1 MATRI
6 RRWQSTASRRTR
18 VRRGGL
24 LTALAIAVVSGSAL
38 IAGAAVP
45 AAPDNILIFPNRD
58 FITVEGFEAHM
69 GQTATVEVTRNG
81 SVVGSAQG
89 VVSGGAVAFEINHPG
104 GVCWGNGTSLKVTPD
119 IQPGDVATLK
129 FGATAAG
136 DATVQ
141 DAYVKTVTYDPAV
154 DDKKVVVDG
163 PTKLAPAIA
172 DNIEQRTVNPDL
184 VDMIGKRSVQAVPG
198 PMVASPKTGPDGGYS
213 SGLTVNPDNTFTATY
228 VFDSAAVAATVAG
241 GGGERLLT
249 WQVTDGAG
257 NRQGV
262 TIAELG
268 ELGGPGFGGCPVG
281 PTQQVP
287 PTPRSVSVVRSP
299 GKTTMQVDWATA
311 TAQPG
316 ADPVDGYSVE
326 LISTTS
332 STAGRQQ
339 HGIRTPASVTKAKF
353 SGLDPAEN
361 FTVEVRSTAAG
372 HMSGPGVPSPP
383 PDTTLPTLSASPQ
396 PSADGSA
403 VEATSVT
410 LTSNGHV
417 YYTTDSSS
425 PINGDMPSDGA
436 TLYTDPIAVTGT
448 ADVPLEIRAA
458 AFDQAGNHVELKGFY
473 KEPGAAAPPP
483 PPATVA
489 ATPTNLTGTGG
500 VHKVALTWTA
510 GDASVTEYRVV
521 AYDKAS
527 AKVSTTSS
535 TTSSATVSNL
545 TAGEKYTFTV
555 AATNDGTTWSDPS
568 AATEAIL
575 ATDGVTIATARWK
588 AGDFRITG
596 SGTDAVAP
604 ASTVTLYN
612 AATDAPIGGATAV
625 TPAAAPATGTSF
637 DIRLRGGV
645 VPATRPAK
653 VYVKSSLGG
662 VSAPFTVG
670 T

>member
-1 MATRI
+1 
-6 RRWQSTASRRTR
+6 

-24 LTALAIAVVSGSAL
+24 LTALALAVISGSAL

-58 FITVEGFEAHM
+58 FITVEGFEAHK
-69 GQTATVEVTRNG
+69 GETATVEVTRNG
-81 SVVGSAQG
+81 NVVGSAQA

-104 GVCWGNGTSLKVTPD
+104 GVCWGNGTALKVTPD
-119 IQPGDVATLK
+119 IKPGDTATIK

-154 DDKKVVVDG
+154 NDKKVTVEG
-163 PTKLAPAIA
+163 PTNLAAAIA

-184 VDMIGKRSVQAVPG
+184 VAMIGKRSVQAVPG
-198 PMVASPKTGPDGGYS
+198 PLTASPKAGPDGAYS

-228 VFDSAAVAATVAG
+228 IFDSAAVAATVAN

-249 WQVTDGAG
+249 WQVLDGAG

-287 PTPRSVSVVRSP
+287 PTPRSVSVVRSA
-299 GKTTMQVDWATA
+299 GKTSMQVDWLAA

-316 ADPVDGYSVE
+316 ADPVDGYSVD

-332 STAGRQQ
+332 SAAGRQQ
-339 HGIRTPASVTKAKF
+339 HGIRTPAGVTKATF
-353 SGLDPAEN
+353 SGLDPAET

-372 HMSGPGVPSPP
+372 HMSDAGVPSPP
-383 PDTTLPTLSASPQ
+383 PDTTVPTLDASPN

-410 LTSNGHV
+410 LTSNGQV
-417 YYTTDSSS
+417 FYTTDSSS
-425 PINGDMPSDGA
+425 PISGDMPSA
-436 TLYTDPIAVTGT
+436 SAQFYANPITVTGT
-448 ADVPLEIRAA
+448 ADAPLQIRAA

-473 KEPGAAAPPP
+473 KQPGAATPPP
-483 PPATVA
+483 PPAA
-489 ATPTNLTGTGG
+489 APDAPAGLTGTGG
-500 VHKVALTWTA
+500 LHKVDLKWTA
-510 GDASVTEYRVV
+510 GDSTVTGYRVV
-521 AYDKAS
+521 AYDSANKA
-527 AKVSTTSS
+527 VS
-535 TTSSATVSNL
+535 TTSSATNSVTVSGL
-545 TAGEKYTFTV
+545 TAGAMYTFTV
-555 AATNDGTTWSDPS
+555 AAKNAADWSKESLP
-568 AATEAIL
+568 TEPIQAK
-575 ATDGVTIATARWK
+575 DGVTIATAKWK

-596 SGTDAVAP
+596 SGTDAVTP

-612 AATDAPIGGATAV
+612 AATDAVIATATAV
-625 TPAAAPATGTSF
+625 TPAAAPATGTTF
-637 DIRLRGGV
+637 DLRLRNGAAQ
-645 VPATRPAK
+645 ATRPAK

-670 T
+670 